1 MSNYRRYAK
10 RPPQLTSRRC
20 GERVNVAGVRA
31 HFMSGVIK
39 EAATAGEA
47 VAVLLHHMPSG
58 RGPVTISAAPRG
70 D

>member
-1 MSNYRRYAK
+1 
-10 RPPQLTSRRC
+10 
-20 GERVNVAGVRA
+20 
-31 HFMSGVIK
+31 MSGVIK